1 MMKIYRVLDTVRKVC
16 TLFLFCLFELL
27 LPSSLSAQNT
37 VIKAGYLFNSRTGAF
52 SQDQTIIVKEGKI
65 VAVGK
70 DLPYRRTDTLL
81 DLSNAW
87 VLPGLIDCHVHLT
100 TNFPYRNLSIAQA
113 YTTESSSL
121 RALRGGY
128 VAGQLLRGGFTTIKE
143 IGNDANYASADVLK
157 AINHGWLAGPDI
169 VYAGKIIAPYGGQTS
184 GVNREH
190 EHLWDFEF
198 LDADTPD
205 EIKKAV
211 RQNIYY
217 GATVIKLVSGDNAYY
232 NVEDIQAAVQE
243 ANKTGLKVTVH
254 VMGGPA
260 ARNAIVGGAAAIE
273 HGFDLDNELL
283 RLMHKRGTFLVGTDF
298 SFANWYAYGMDSTA
312 AHLLE
317 KRSIDRLQRA
327 YKARVKMAFGT
338 DIIVDLPG
346 LNRLQTNLKEL
357 QTWKLAN
364 IPAAYTLQTMTLYAA
379 ELLGVSETKGV
390 IAPAYWADIIA
401 LKSNPLTDIT
411 KVEQIKFVMK
421 KGKIIRFD

>member
-1 MMKIYRVLDTVRKVC
+1 MIDRILVTRIKGYV
-16 TLFLFCLFELL
+16 LL
-27 LPSSLSAQNT
+27 LLYLCAWLIPFSSRAQNT
-37 VIKAGYLFNSRTGAF
+37 VIKAGHLFDSRTGEF
-52 SQDQTIIVKEGKI
+52 SQDQTVLVKDGKI
-65 VAVGK
+65 LAVGRN
-70 DLPYRRTDTLL
+70 LPYSRTDTLI

-100 TNFPYRNLSIAQA
+100 TNFPYRNLSLAQA

-121 RALRGGY
+121 RALRGGH
-128 VAGQLLRGGFTTIKE
+128 VAGQLLRGGFTTVKE
-143 IGNDANYASADVLK
+143 IGNDANYASADVIK
-157 AINHGWLAGPDI
+157 AINHGWLAGPHI

-184 GVNREH
+184 GVNSEH

-198 LDADTPD
+198 IDADTPD

-211 RQNIYY
+211 RKNIYY

-243 ANKTGLKVTVH
+243 ASKTGLKVTVH

-260 ARNAIVGGAAAIE
+260 ARNAILGGAAAIE
-273 HGFDLDNELL
+273 HGFDLDDELL

-312 AHLLE
+312 AHQLE
-317 KRSIDRLQRA
+317 SRGIDRLQRA
-327 YKARVKMAFGT
+327 YKSQVKLAFGT

-346 LNRLQTNLKEL
+346 LTRLQTNLKEL
-357 QTWKLAN
+357 QTWKLAK

-379 ELLGVSETKGV
+379 ELLGVGETRGV

-401 LKSNPLTDIT
+401 LKSNPLADIT
-411 KVEQIKFVMK
+411 RVEQVKFVMK
-421 KGKIIRFD
+421 KGKVVRLD

>member
-1 MMKIYRVLDTVRKVC
+1 MAKINKGLDTIRKVC
-16 TLFLFCLFELL
+16 SRSLLCLLALL
-27 LPSSLSAQNT
+27 LPKSLAAQTT
-37 VIKAGYLFNSRTGAF
+37 VIKAGHLFNSRTGEF
-52 SQDQTIIVKEGKI
+52 SPDQTILVKAGKI

-70 DLPYRRTDTLL
+70 DLSYNPTDTLI
-81 DLSNAW
+81 DLSDAW

-113 YTTESSSL
+113 YTTESTSL

-128 VAGQLLRGGFTTIKE
+128 VAGQLLRGGFTTVKE
-143 IGNDANYASADVLK
+143 IGNDANYASADVRK
-157 AINHGWLAGPDI
+157 AINYGWLPGPDI

-184 GVNREH
+184 GVNSEH
-190 EHLWDFEF
+190 AHLWDYEF

-243 ANKTGLKVTVH
+243 AGKTGLKVTVH

-260 ARNAIVGGAAAIE
+260 ARNAILGGAAAIE
-273 HGFDLDNELL
+273 HGFDLDDDLL
-283 RLMHKRGTFLVGTDF
+283 RLMRRHGTFLVGTDF
-298 SFANWYAYGMDSTA
+298 SFANWYAYGLDSTA
-312 AHLLE
+312 AHQLE
-317 KRSIDRLQRA
+317 QRGIDRLQRA
-327 YKARVKMAFGT
+327 YKARVKLAFGT

-346 LNRLQTNLKEL
+346 LNRLQTNLQEL
-357 QTWKLAN
+357 RTWKLAN

-379 ELLGVSETKGV
+379 ELLGVGETKGV
-390 IAPAYWADIIA
+390 IAPTYWADIIA
-401 LKSNPLTDIT
+401 LKSNPLRDIT
-411 KVEQIKFVMK
+411 QVEQVRFVMK
-421 KGKIIRFD
+421 KGQVVRLD